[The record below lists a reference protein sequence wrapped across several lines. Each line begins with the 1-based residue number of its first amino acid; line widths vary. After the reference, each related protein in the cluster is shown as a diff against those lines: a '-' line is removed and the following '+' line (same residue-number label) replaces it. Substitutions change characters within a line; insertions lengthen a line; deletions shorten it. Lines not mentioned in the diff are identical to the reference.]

1 MALSDYKITE
11 AQINQNG
18 VISAPDLLTGTADE
32 NKAVF
37 DKLVKQIVADAVNN
51 LIDALS
57 TAGADEIG
65 TSEGISVQDM
75 LDKLV
80 QYGSESLKHIRLNAD
95 GAIEV
100 SADGQIWVATSSSGH
115 VIIAPDGSILPQR
128 SRMKFTEGSVTDD
141 GTQTIVQGVQGPK
154 GDKGDKGDQGI
165 QGPTGPMGNAI
176 IPSVDQETGLMSFSA
191 GAPGAIPSPVYV
203 RGPQGPQGVQG
214 LQGPQGPAGL
224 QGAQGVQGN
233 QGPKGDTGQTGPMGP
248 QGPAGPQG
256 VAGEDGARGIQ
267 GPEGPRGQQGNTGP
281 QGPEGPIGPQGPQG
295 IRGEQGIQG
304 PPGIQ
309 GIQGIQGPKG
319 DRGDDGQSLY
329 IEDVYPTVQA
339 LRNAYPTGNEKMYQ
353 VEADGECYIWS
364 ELVEDW
370 VSVGPLRGP
379 EGPQGPQGVQG
390 IQGPQGDPGPEGPQG
405 LQGEKGDTGAQGP
418 QGIQGPEGPAGP
430 EGPQGQKG
438 DTGAIGPQG
447 PQGEKGDPGEQGPE
461 GPQGIQGV
469 QGPTGPQGPKGDAG
483 KSAYESAQ
491 DGGYTGTEQQF
502 NEDLSAV
509 SKKATLGSNGT
520 VPITQGGT
528 GATTPQGA
536 LANLGAGVRPNLL
549 INPRFQ
555 VNQRGQSAY
564 TANGYT
570 VDMWTRPAGG
580 PTVTPIENGVRLTW
594 TAGIYFRQGF
604 ENPSQYNGKSVT
616 ISGMFSNPQSIT
628 GCSLRLRVN
637 GSFSGFSV
645 PVTGAGCFFATFQMP
660 DEVTELWLEV
670 GASSGSIDWNY
681 AKLEEG
687 STQTLAYQD
696 DTGVWQLLPQPE
708 SDYATQLA
716 KCQRYFRSFNAWTKF
731 EADYIDANRV
741 FFSIPGDM
749 RIDPTV
755 TGDWGVYTGFTLQN
769 GFVLEGHRT
778 GSNLV
783 VVASKESHGRT
794 TAWLGVKENSFGYL
808 NADL

>member
-1 MALSDYKITE
+1 MALSDYKITSE
-11 AQINQNG
+11 QIAANG
-18 VISAPDLLTGTADE
+18 VVSAPDTLTGTAQE

-115 VIIAPDGSILPQR
+115 VIVAPDGSILPQR

-141 GTQTIVQGVQGPK
+141 GTQTIVHGVQGPK

-364 ELVEDW
+364 ELMDDW

-405 LQGEKGDTGAQGP
+405 LQGEKGDTGTQGP

-469 QGPTGPQGPKGDAG
+469 QGPTGPQGPAGADGSPG
-483 KSAYESAQ
+483 KSAYQSAVEA
-491 DGGYTGTEQQF
+491 GYTGTEEEF
-502 NEDLSAV
+502 YAALVTLKNAPFLPLS
-509 SKKATLGSNGT
+509 
-520 VPITQGGT
+520 GGT
-528 GATTPQGA
+528 LTGNLTGKY
-536 LANLGAGVRPNLL
+536 LAG
-549 INPRFQ
+549 
-555 VNQRGQSAY
+555 
-564 TANGYT
+564 
-570 VDMWTRPAGG
+570 
-580 PTVTPIENGVRLTW
+580 TW
-594 TAGIYFRQGF
+594 LQ
-604 ENPSQYNGKSVT
+604 
-616 ISGMFSNPQSIT
+616 
-628 GCSLRLRVN
+628 
-637 GSFSGFSV
+637 
-645 PVTGAGCFFATFQMP
+645 
-660 DEVTELWLEV
+660 VTEDNHLSTA
-670 GASSGSIDWNY
+670 ASKICVQDPSGW
-681 AKLEEG
+681 
-687 STQTLAYQD
+687 
-696 DTGVWQLLPQPE
+696 
-708 SDYATQLA
+708 
-716 KCQRYFRSFNAWTKF
+716 
-731 EADYIDANRV
+731 
-741 FFSIPGDM
+741 
-749 RIDPTV
+749 
-755 TGDWGVYTGFTLQN
+755 VY
-769 GFVLEGHRT
+769 HRT
-778 GSNLV
+778 PSELFSDIGVPAAIQAAIGNAMT
-783 VVASKESHGRT
+783 AS
-794 TAWLGVKENSFGYL
+794 Y
-808 NADL
+808 